1 MNSSSTHLGGHVA
14 GLGTG
19 GKWAMLVLL
28 MVART
33 NMGLQFQTVADA
45 SEQLVSSMGISWHE
59 IGRLIGLYMLP
70 GICIALLGALL
81 GRKFGDKNLVVFSL
95 FLMALG
101 GALMAVANSYGLLSS
116 GRILSG
122 VGGVVVNVL
131 MTKMIADW
139 FPGKQV
145 AFAMA
150 ILIVSWPLGLALGL
164 VINGQL
170 LTITTWPAVMW
181 LAAGVSL
188 VSMALVWLF
197 YRNPPALEA
206 VDNRAGGFKM
216 NLSRQEVILCCLA
229 GCVWSVYN
237 VGFIMLPSFGGN
249 FFISLGFGKVEAAWL
264 VSIAGWLLILLVP
277 VGGYIGARW
286 GHQNLILFAC
296 FAVGIV
302 GMAWIPLAS
311 SPVLVFI
318 VTGSIAVLPAGLIMS
333 LPAQFLRP
341 QSRGAGM
348 GLFFTMYYV
357 GFATLPEI
365 GGWARDVTGDAGAPI
380 QFGATMFFAAGIFL
394 VLFLI
399 FKRKFETAEAAI

>member
-1 MNSSSTHLGGHVA
+1 MNSSSSQAASLW
-14 GLGTG
+14 TG
-19 GKWAMLVLL
+19 SKWAMLVLL

-45 SEQLVSSMGISWHE
+45 SDQLVSSMGISWHE
-59 IGRLIGLYMLP
+59 VGRLIGLYMLP
-70 GICIALLGALL
+70 GVCIALLGALL
-81 GRKFGDKNLVVFSL
+81 GQKYGDKNLVVFSL

-101 GALMAVANSYGLLSS
+101 GAMMAVADSYGMLSA
-116 GRILSG
+116 GRIISGIGG
-122 VGGVVVNVL
+122 VGANVL

-181 LAAGVSL
+181 LAAGVS
-188 VSMALVWLF
+188 VISMALVWIF
-197 YRNPPALEA
+197 YRNPPAL
-206 VDNRAGGFKM
+206 DDLDKQPGGLKL
-216 NLSRQEVILCCLA
+216 NLTRHEVILCTLA

-237 VGFIMLPSFGGN
+237 VGFIMMPSFGGN
-249 FFISLGFGKVEAAWL
+249 FFISLGFGKVEAAWI
-264 VSIAGWLLILLVP
+264 VSMSGWLLILLVP

-286 GHQNLILFAC
+286 GHQSLILFFC

-302 GMAWIPLAS
+302 GMALIPLAS
-311 SPVLVFI
+311 SPVIAFI
-318 VTGSIAVLPAGLIMS
+318 VTGSIAVLPAGLIVS
-333 LPAQFLRP
+333 LPAQVLRP
-341 QSRGAGM
+341 EARGAGM
-348 GLFFTMYYV
+348 GIFFTMYYL

-380 QFGATMFFAAGIFL
+380 QFGATMFIAASIFL
-394 VLFLI
+394 ALFLV
-399 FKRKFETAEAAI
+399 FKRKFANAEAAI

>member
-1 MNSSSTHLGGHVA
+1 MNTSSSQTASLW
-14 GLGTG
+14 TG

-45 SEQLVSSMGISWHE
+45 SDQLVSSMGISWHE
-59 IGRLIGLYMLP
+59 VGRLIGLYMLP
-70 GICIALLGALL
+70 GVFIALLGALL
-81 GRKFGDKNLVVFSL
+81 GQKYGDKNLVVFSL

-101 GALMAVANSYGLLSS
+101 GALMAVADGYGLLST
-116 GRILSG
+116 GRIISGIGG
-122 VGGVVVNVL
+122 VGANVL

-170 LTITTWPAVMW
+170 LTIATWPAVMW
-181 LAAGVSL
+181 LAAEVSV
-188 VSMALVWLF
+188 VSMALVWIF
-197 YRNPPALEA
+197 YRNPPALETGEKQS
-206 VDNRAGGFKM
+206 GGLKL
-216 NLSRQEVILCCLA
+216 NLTRHETILCCLA

-237 VGFIMLPSFGGN
+237 VGFIMMPSFGGT
-249 FFISLGFGKVEAAWL
+249 FFISLGFGKVEAAWI
-264 VSIAGWLLILLVP
+264 VSMSGWLLILLVP

-286 GHQNLILFAC
+286 GHQSLILFFC
-296 FAVGIV
+296 FAIGIV

-311 SPVLVFI
+311 SPVLAFI
-318 VTGSIAVLPAGLIMS
+318 VTGSIAVLPAGLIVS
-333 LPAQFLRP
+333 LPAQVLRP
-341 QSRGAGM
+341 EARGAGM
-348 GLFFTMYYV
+348 GIFFTMYYL

-380 QFGATMFFAAGIFL
+380 QFGATMFIAATIFL
-394 VLFLI
+394 ILFLV
-399 FKRKFETAEAAI
+399 FKRKFATPDATGPAS